1 MVRRIALLA
10 LVLTATLCAQDDK
23 TSAKSKAAQQ
33 SKPEQQEQQPPEEDE
48 ALKPREYAFNPLEA
62 QHDLD
67 IGNYYFKRGNF
78 KAAVSRFRE
87 ATLWNPGFAEA
98 YLRLG
103 DSEEKLKDRD
113 AANKAY
119 AKYVEL
125 SPDGKEAEAIKKKLA
140 GKR

>member
-1 MVRRIALLA
+1 MRRTALLA
-10 LVLTATLCAQDDK
+10 LILAGTLCAQDDK
-23 TSAKSKAAQQ
+23 SNEKSKAAQQ
-33 SKPEQQEQQPPEEDE
+33 SKPEQQGQQPPEEDE
-48 ALKPREYAFNPLEA
+48 SLKPKEYAFNPLEA

-67 IGNYYFKRGNF
+67 IGNYYFKRGNY

-103 DSEEKLKDRD
+103 DSEEKLKDHD

-119 AKYVEL
+119 TKYLEL

>member
-1 MVRRIALLA
+1 MRRIALLA
-10 LVLTATLCAQDDK
+10 LVATASLCAQEEK
-23 TSAKSKAAQQ
+23 GSEKSKAAQQ

-48 ALKPREYAFNPLEA
+48 SLKPKEYAFNPLEA
-62 QHDLD
+62 QHDVD
-67 IGNYYFKRGNF
+67 IGNYYFKRGNY

-87 ATLWNPGFAEA
+87 ATMWNPGFAEA

-119 AKYVEL
+119 AKYLEL
-125 SPDGKEAEAIKKKLA
+125 SPDGKEAEAVKKKLA
-140 GKR
+140 SKR